1 MVAKKKTVRKIRR
14 AKGKWDVPIKLVT
27 GRMTNPDGSR
37 RSTLPTTAELRAMN
51 KQVFTPD
58 KRLVDPNKPYEPP
71 MRFEKRLESAW
82 RKKKVTKRKT
92 ARKTTI
98 KRKVSRK

>member
-1 MVAKKKTVRKIRR
+1 MVAKKKTVRKIRK

-51 KQVFTPD
+51 KVQMPE
-58 KRLVDPNKPYEPP
+58 KRLFDPNKSYPTKE
-71 MRFEKRLESAW
+71 LQSAW